1 MEKTAV
7 LSDLPHGSG
16 AALGA
21 FIRSLFLTA
30 SNKYSIIGIGV
41 NGQGAFDKIGNNT
54 TLVTDVVLLFTS
66 ERYIISEKITEMAR
80 MCGSSSL
87 GDVYELSIS
96 LNNASEI
103 KTSDCVSFYT
113 TQSERKITLTEP
125 TPITLT
131 FYICKVTGLISEA
144 RSSAALADVLAD
156 DEIAK
161 VIPTT
166 AFGERNS
173 NCWSTLDE
181 HKFTENLTLHF
192 SNESEDE
199 LDADLRY
206 LSELYKEYV
215 IEGIEL
221 INQL

>member
-54 TLVTDVVLLFTS
+54 TLVTDIVLLFTS
-66 ERYIISEKITEMAR
+66 ERYTISEKITEMAR

-103 KTSDCVSFYT
+103 KNCLDDGMTVLIKKAKANNSTKDNEF
-113 TQSERKITLTEP
+113 RKDKFKYDPEKDV
-125 TPITLT
+125 
-131 FYICKVTGLISEA
+131 YICPAEQQLY
-144 RSSAALADVLAD
+144 
-156 DEIAK
+156 
-161 VIPTT
+161 
-166 AFGERNS
+166 F
-173 NCWSTLDE
+173 
-181 HKFTENLTLHF
+181 FENT
-192 SNESEDE
+192 SKNGMK
-199 LDADLRY
+199 
-206 LSELYKEYV
+206 YK
-215 IEGIEL
+215 
-221 INQL
+221 